1 MKFVEAD
8 FLLEKEEI
16 SMNEEMLEVEIE
28 KILNFIENKKFNDL
42 RKYLENVNSADFPSM
57 FEEVK
62 EEQIL
67 LIYRLLSKEQAA
79 EVFAELD
86 SDVQEKLINAFTDKE
101 LKSVID
107 ELFMDDT
114 VDLIEEMPSN
124 VVKRILNN
132 IDKSDRKIVNEL
144 LNYPEESAGSIMT
157 TEFIDLKENM
167 SVEEAFQKIK
177 QIGLQKE
184 TVYNC
189 YVLSIDRKVEG
200 VIDIKQLLI
209 AERDEKLKNI
219 MDTNVIT
226 VSTLDDQEEVAKMFD
241 KYNMYALPVVDIEKR
256 LVGIV
261 TIDDAI
267 DVMQEENEEDFEIMA
282 AMTPNEDSYFKTSVF
297 KHAKNRIVWLLVL
310 MLSSI
315 VTGTIITNYENAF
328 QAVPILV
335 AFIPMLMDTGGNCGS
350 QSSTL
355 IIRGLATDE
364 IKLKDFFKAL
374 WKELRVSIVVGLTLA
389 LANGIRIGIQYKDPQ
404 LALVIGLTLICTVII
419 AKCLGCLLPMLAK
432 KLKLD
437 PAIMAA
443 PLITTIVDTCSVL
456 VFFNIAVAIMHI

>member
-1 MKFVEAD
+1 
-8 FLLEKEEI
+8 
-16 SMNEEMLEVEIE
+16 MNEETLEVEKE

-57 FEEVK
+57 FEELEE
-62 EEQIL
+62 EEQVL

-86 SDVQEKLINAFTDKE
+86 SDVQENLINAFTDKE
-101 LKSVID
+101 LKNIVD

-132 IDKSDRKIVNEL
+132 INKTDRKVINEL
-144 LNYPEESAGSIMT
+144 LNYPEDSAGSIMT

-167 SVEEAFQKIK
+167 TVEEAFVKIK
-177 QIGLQKE
+177 KIGLQKE

-189 YVLSIDRKVEG
+189 YVLSIDRKIKG
-200 VIDIKQLLI
+200 VIDIKELLV
-209 AERDEKLKNI
+209 AERESKLKDI
-219 MDTNVIT
+219 MDTHVIT
-226 VSTLDDQEEVAKMFD
+226 VSTLEDQEEVAKMFD
-241 KYNMYALPVVDIEKR
+241 KYNMYALPVVDKEGR

-267 DVMQEENEEDFEIMA
+267 DVMQEETSEDFELMA
-282 AMTPNEDSYFKTSVF
+282 AMTPTDESYFKTGVF
-297 KHAKNRIVWLLVL
+297 THAKNRIVWLLVL
-310 MLSSI
+310 MLSSM
-315 VTGTIITNYENAF
+315 VTGSIITHYEEAF
-328 QAVPILV
+328 AAVPVLV
-335 AFIPMLMDTGGNCGS
+335 AFIPMLMGTGGNCGS

-355 IIRGLATDE
+355 IIRGLAMDE
-364 IKLKDFFKAL
+364 IKLKDYFKAL
-374 WKELRVSIVVGLTLA
+374 WKEFRVSIVVGIILA
-389 LANGIRIGIQYKDPQ
+389 IANGIRICVQYQDPK
-404 LALVIGLTLICTVII
+404 LALVVGLTIIGVVILSK
-419 AKCLGCLLPMLAK
+419 ALGCSLPMLAK

-456 VFFNIAVAIMHI
+456 LFFQIAVAILHI

>member
-1 MKFVEAD
+1 MS
-8 FLLEKEEI
+8 EE
-16 SMNEEMLEVEIE
+16 NLEVEKE

-42 RKYLENVNSADFPSM
+42 RKYLEDVNPADFPSM
-57 FEEVK
+57 FEELEE
-62 EEQIL
+62 EEQVL

-86 SDVQEKLINAFTDKE
+86 SDVQENLINAFTDKE
-101 LKSVID
+101 LKNIVD

-132 IDKSDRKIVNEL
+132 INKTDRKVINEL
-144 LNYPEESAGSIMT
+144 LNYPEDSAGSIMT

-167 SVEEAFQKIK
+167 TVEEAFNKIK
-177 QIGLQKE
+177 KIGLQKE

-189 YVLSIDRKVEG
+189 YVLSVDRKIKG
-200 VIDIKQLLI
+200 VIDIKELLI
-209 AERDEKLKNI
+209 AERESKLKDI
-219 MDTNVIT
+219 MDTNVLT
-226 VSTLDDQEEVAKMFD
+226 VSTLEDQEEVAKMFD
-241 KYNMYALPVVDIEKR
+241 KYNMYALPVVDQENR

-267 DVMQEENEEDFEIMA
+267 DVMQEETSEDFELMA
-282 AMTPNEDSYFKTSVF
+282 AMTPTEETYFKTGVF

-310 MLSSI
+310 MLSSM
-315 VTGTIITNYENAF
+315 VTGSIITHYEEAF
-328 QAVPILV
+328 AAVPVLV
-335 AFIPMLMDTGGNCGS
+335 AFIPMLMGTGGNCGS

-355 IIRGLATDE
+355 IIRGLAMDE
-364 IKLKDFFKAL
+364 IRLKDYFKDL
-374 WKELRVSIVVGLTLA
+374 WKEFRVSIVVGIILA
-389 LANGIRIGIQYKDPQ
+389 IANGIRICMQYQDPK
-404 LALVIGLTLICTVII
+404 LALVVGLTII
-419 AKCLGCLLPMLAK
+419 GVVMLSKALGCSLPMLAK

-456 VFFNIAVAIMHI
+456 LFFQIAVAILHI